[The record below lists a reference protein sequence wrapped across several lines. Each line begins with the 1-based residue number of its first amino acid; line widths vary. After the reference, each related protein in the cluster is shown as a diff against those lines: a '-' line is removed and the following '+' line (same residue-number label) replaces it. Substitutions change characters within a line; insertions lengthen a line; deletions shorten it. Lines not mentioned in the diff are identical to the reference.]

1 MLNREQII
9 DNLANEADAVSAML
23 SQGFVLNVS
32 GGMTAW
38 PPCTPSPLQQ
48 DDHAGRYEELT

>member
-9 DNLANEADAVSAML
+9 DNPANEADAVRATL

-32 GGMTAW
+32 GG
-38 PPCTPSPLQQ
+38 
-48 DDHAGRYEELT
+48 